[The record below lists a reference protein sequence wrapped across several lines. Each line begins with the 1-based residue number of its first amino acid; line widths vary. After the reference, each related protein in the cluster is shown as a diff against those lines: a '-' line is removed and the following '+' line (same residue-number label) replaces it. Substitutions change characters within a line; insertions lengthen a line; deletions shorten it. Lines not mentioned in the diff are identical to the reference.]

1 MSAKKSATDIWTTP
15 QNAPLFPQF
24 PIEYHDVEIVTTVY
38 RTTSAAIS
46 EHLID
51 EIQSTGDTV
60 MIHFYHMPDVA
71 GMGEVQEANVMT
83 GVKVATST
91 GDHFG
96 GFSTNLFISSDVGLS
111 QGREIH
117 GQPKKF
123 GNTSIEVRGDTIVAE
138 ICRNGITIARSTTPY
153 KYQRAQI
160 EELSQYFPFRE
171 NINHKVIRNI
181 DGSQGINQI
190 TSRVLADVVV
200 KDCWKGPATLV
211 LEPNVSAQVYKL
223 PVVETLESFYWK
235 ADFTLVPGEILVDL
249 LAKGR

>member
-1 MSAKKSATDIWTTP
+1 MSAKKAASEIWTSP
-15 QNAPLFPQF
+15 QNAPLFPNF
-24 PIEYHDVEIVTTVY
+24 PIEYREVEILTTVY
-38 RTTSAAIS
+38 RSDSAAIS
-46 EHLID
+46 DHLID
-51 EIQSTGDTV
+51 EIQSTGDIV

-83 GVKVATST
+83 GVKVATPS

-123 GNTSIEVRGDTIVAE
+123 GNTVIDVRGDTIVAE
-138 ICRNGITIARSTTPY
+138 IARNGITIARATTPY
-153 KYQRAQI
+153 KYKKAQI
-160 EELSQYFPFRE
+160 DELSRYFPFRE
-171 NINHKVIRNI
+171 NINHKIVRNI

-190 TSRVLADVVV
+190 TSRVLSDVVI
-200 KDCWKGPATLV
+200 KECWKGPSTLV
-211 LEPNVSAQVYKL
+211 LEPNINAQVYKL
-223 PVVETLESFYWK
+223 PVLECLESFYWK

-249 LAKGR
+249 LAKGK